1 MNAKEIV
8 KVIMEEKG
16 ITQAIM
22 SDRLGISRQAMWD
35 RLNNKKNKD
44 LSVAVLDDMLR
55 VLDCKIVVLPREAR
69 TPKGGYEVE

>member
-8 KVIMEEKG
+8 KVIMEEKS

-44 LSVAVLDDMLR
+44 LSVAVLGDMLR
-55 VLDCKIVVLPREAR
+55 ALDCKIVVLPRETR
-69 TPKGGYEVE
+69 TPKGGYEIE